1 MKPGLRL
8 SPYALLIVLLLSAVL
23 AFLVGG
29 GGYVYQKHQ
38 WAQSRLDEL
47 EPRYARLKGLMASTA
62 ELEQA
67 RARAQAVLSRYVYPT
82 EQDAS
87 QVGNMAQQRVR
98 DLFTAAGLQIVSS
111 QVLPAK
117 TDKGFDV
124 IPLSVRAEGELL
136 ALQGGLVGLNGQKP
150 AILIKGVNIQTI
162 GSVRSDIPQRLAV
175 QFDLFVL
182 RPHQPS

>member
-1 MKPGLRL
+1 MSRSL
-8 SPYALLIVLLLSAVL
+8 SLNPYTLLITLLMAGALALLAG
-23 AFLVGG
+23 VGIFT
-29 GGYVYQKHQ
+29 YQKHQ

-62 ELEQA
+62 EIEQVKSQ
-67 RARAQAVLSRYVYPT
+67 AQATIARYVYPA

-87 QVGNMAQQRVR
+87 QVGNAAQQRVR

-117 TDKGFDV
+117 TDKGFDL
-124 IPLSVRAEGELL
+124 IPLSVRAEGELM
-136 ALQGGLVGLNGQKP
+136 ALQGGLVALDGQNP
-150 AILIKGVNIQTI
+150 AILIKGVSVQTI
-162 GSVRSDIPQRLAV
+162 GSVRSDVPQRLAV

-182 RPHQPS
+182 RVHLP